1 MVHKRKENMYYIII
15 CLADNTSLPI
25 VAKDDTNAI
34 EIFQKATRNN
44 RSAFEL
50 RNEQNE
56 VVHAKESDETPY
68 YKNLS

>member
-1 MVHKRKENMYYIII
+1 MYYIII